1 MLIPTEKEKVTWFSM
16 WFLASIASF
25 GITFFP
31 MFFRL
36 IDNRNR
42 HFNRQNEL
50 ESCIN
55 EYEIT
60 QGRKPHEHNEVEE
73 MNAKAWAASI
83 VFIVPAFFV
92 IYRLS
97 KDLRAH
103 EQNQE
108 IFLDA
113 AFPEKRMFMSQT
125 IPIKKYAL
133 FTIVTLGLG
142 GIYWLYKVI
151 NLYNAH
157 FKAQWKVEEE
167 IVKLMEDK
175 KVGESM

>member
-36 IDNRNR
+36 MDNRNR

-50 ESCIN
+50 ESGIN

-60 QGRKPHEHNEVEE
+60 HGRKPHEHNVVEE

-108 IFLDA
+108 MFLDA
-113 AFPEKRMFMSQT
+113 AFPEKRMFMSQA

-133 FTIVTLGLG
+133 VTIVTLGLG